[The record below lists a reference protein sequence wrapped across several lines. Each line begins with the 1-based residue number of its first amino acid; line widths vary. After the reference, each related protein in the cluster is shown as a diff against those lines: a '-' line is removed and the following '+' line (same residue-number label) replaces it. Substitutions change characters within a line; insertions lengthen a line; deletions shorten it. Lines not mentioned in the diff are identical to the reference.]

1 MKAFD
6 AAALADTKVVVY
18 DPVRANMQTTR
29 AVLSGIG
36 IRRVDGYV
44 EFPDFCR
51 RLLSPETDLV
61 LLECPGEG
69 IDGPAVVR
77 DIRVGA
83 IGSNPFVP
91 LVGTSWNGATE
102 VIADLINAGA
112 DDVLL
117 RPFSAVMLAERMRH
131 IVLQRKAFVV
141 TSDYIGPDRGKA
153 GEGREGAETFTPPNP
168 LRMRLSGSEAID
180 PIAAAMALEESKL
193 KVRRSRAAKLARRAA
208 MAAEVTFQSGEAKSE
223 ATFVADLVKTVE
235 ELVALVLADG
245 EDDLRD
251 MAQLLESV
259 ALRAATPG
267 PEQQENARLARELA
281 LGLYLAYATDDRDS
295 VQAALDET
303 LQAVRERLDKA
314 RERRLRRQSMLAA

>member
-6 AAALADTKVVVY
+6 AAALADTKVVVF
-18 DPVRANMQTTR
+18 DPVQANLQTTR

-36 IRRVDGYV
+36 IRRVEGFV
-44 EFPDFCR
+44 EFPEFCR
-51 RLLSPETDLV
+51 RLSAPEADLV
-61 LLECPGEG
+61 LLDCPGEG
-69 IDGPAVVR
+69 VDGPSVVR
-77 DIRVGA
+77 DVRLGA

-91 LVGTSWNGATE
+91 LIGTTWNATSE

-117 RPFSAVMLAERMRH
+117 RPFSAVALAERMKH
-131 IVLQRKAFVV
+131 IVLRRKDFVV

-153 GEGREGAETFTPPNP
+153 GEGRENVETFVPPNP
-168 LRMRLSGSEAID
+168 LRARLVASEASD
-180 PIAAAMALEESKL
+180 PIAVATALKAAKL

-208 MAAEVTFQSGEAKSE
+208 MAAEVTFQSREAKSE

-245 EDDLRD
+245 EDDLED
-251 MAQLLESV
+251 MAHLLESV
-259 ALRAATPG
+259 SLRAAAPG

-295 VQAALDET
+295 VQSALDQT
-303 LQAVRERLDKA
+303 LQAVRSRLDKA
-314 RERRLRRQSMLAA
+314 RERRLRRNSILAA